1 MQPSANEKRSTLGRY
16 GAGTLWFLTGRE
28 GTFIAFNDLRI
39 AKRDADK
46 KAWVALAQGKKAW
59 VALAQGWRSPWL
71 EQGNCKCSTMMA
83 TGCLCRSSQG
93 TPNDLHLGR

>member
-39 AKRDADK
+39 AKRDADS
-46 KAWVALAQGKKAW
+46 KAWIAM
-59 VALAQGWRSPWL
+59 AQGW
-71 EQGNCKCSTMMA
+71 KVTVV
-83 TGCLCRSSQG
+83 G
-93 TPNDLHLGR
+93 TRELQVQHNDSDGVFVSLFARHTK

>member
-46 KAWVALAQGKKAW
+46 KAWVALAQGWK
-59 VALAQGWRSPWL
+59 V
-71 EQGNCKCSTMMA
+71 TVV
-83 TGCLCRSSQG
+83 G
-93 TPNDLHLGR
+93 TRELQVQHNDGDGVFVSLFARHTK